1 MVISMTVL
9 LSVKFV
15 LHNVKLVSPEL
26 ITVSSVNGQ
35 ETQPQF
41 VDAQIIDI
49 PPSLKEN

>member
-15 LHNVKLVSPEL
+15 LHNVKLVLPEL
-26 ITVSSVNGQ
+26 ITVLSVNGQ
-35 ETQPQF
+35 ETQHQF
-41 VDAQIIDI
+41 VVALIIDI